1 MKGIRKWFSE
11 LPRPVAWIIAIGGT
25 LFLMAFAVV
34 TSATAWEYT
43 NSPEFCGETC
53 HTMPPEYT
61 AYQVSPHARVACVDC
76 HLGQKSFREAVPAKA
91 REITHV
97 TNALFNTY
105 EPPIYIK
112 TLRPARETCEQCHN
126 PDKFSFD
133 TFEKF
138 SRFATDE
145 ENSESRYYM
154 TFKTGGG
161 TQEQGL
167 GRGIHWHV
175 ENEVWY
181 YADDPLKQS
190 IPYIKE
196 IGLDGTVVEYF
207 DVEAGLPPD
216 FGETVSAEL
225 RRMDCIDCH
234 NRISHEFRSP
244 DDAMDVALNLGQ
256 IDKTIPYIKEK
267 GVEILSQ
274 EYVSAEAAYQE
285 IESLDSWYAEN
296 YPDYYAD
303 NAAAIDEAIVAMK
316 TIFDVT
322 VFPNM
327 EIGWQTHPNNVG
339 HKEFPGCFRC
349 HDGKHVS
356 QENETIRLECN
367 ICHSIPEIVE
377 PGQEAPV
384 VTLERGDQ
392 PESHQDSNWL
402 AMHRYV
408 FDDTCEACH
417 TVSDPG
423 GTSNTSFCSNAA
435 CHGITWVY
443 AGLDA
448 PAISEMVAPPRT
460 PSSGEAKPVPHPVTA
475 DSDCT
480 ICHGPEG
487 VHPYPESHA
496 SFDRTMCTQCHVTGQ
511 QAAPAAPA
519 ATAEAPTPETEATK
533 PATIGGPPAVPHPLQ
548 GRENCLMC
556 HGEADV
562 KPYPADHAGR
572 PVTSC
577 VNCHQTGASQAPEAT
592 SVPAA
597 TATTAPPATP
607 VPAATATKAPTA
619 SSVPAATAT
628 SAATSAPAA
637 SPTGTPAE
645 DATPE
650 ATESAESS
658 GPAVIPHSIAGQED
672 QCLACHYTG
681 SIKPFP
687 ANHEGFTND
696 VCLGCHQQGS

>member
-11 LPRPVAWIIAIGGT
+11 LPRPVAWTIAIGGA

-34 TSATAWEYT
+34 TSATAWEFT

-61 AYQVSPHARVACVDC
+61 AYQISPHARVDCVDC
-76 HLGQKSFREAVPAKA
+76 HLGQESFREAVPAKA

-112 TLRPARETCEQCHN
+112 TLRPARDTCEQCHN

-133 TFEKF
+133 TFQTF

-145 ENSESRYYM
+145 ENSEDRYYM

-161 TQEQGL
+161 TRDQGL

-181 YADDPLKQS
+181 YTDDPLKQT

-196 IGLDGTVVEYF
+196 IKSDGTVVEYF

-216 FGETVSAEL
+216 FGETVDAEL
-225 RRMDCIDCH
+225 RRVDCIDCH

-244 DDAMDVALNLGQ
+244 NDAMDVALNLGQ
-256 IDKTIPYIKEK
+256 IDKTIPFIKEK
-267 GVEILSQ
+267 GVELLSQ
-274 EYVSAEAAYQE
+274 EYESAEVAHEA
-285 IESLDSWYAEN
+285 IEGLDAWYREN
-296 YPDYYAD
+296 YPDYYAE
-303 NAAAIDEAIVAMK
+303 NTESIEEAIAAMK
-316 TIFDVT
+316 GIFDVT

-349 HDGKHVS
+349 HDGKHVTP
-356 QENETIRLECN
+356 EGETIRLECN

-377 PGQEAPV
+377 PGQTAPV
-384 VTLERGDQ
+384 VALERGAE
-392 PESHQDSNWL
+392 PESHKDSNWL

-408 FDDTCEACH
+408 FDETCEACH
-417 TVSDPG
+417 DVRDPG

-435 CHGITWVY
+435 CHGTEWVY

-448 PAISEMVAPPRT
+448 PAISKLVAPPKA
-460 PSSGEAKPVPHPVTA
+460 PSAGEARPVPHPVTE

-496 SFDRTMCTQCHVTGQ
+496 SFDRSMCTQCHVTRE
-511 QAAPAAPA
+511 APAPAGAAPA
-519 ATAEAPTPETEATK
+519 ATTETSVPATEATE
-533 PATIGGPPAVPHPLQ
+533 PAAAGGPPAIPHPLQ
-548 GRENCLMC
+548 GRDNCLMC
-556 HGEADV
+556 HGEGGL

-577 VNCHQTGASQAPEAT
+577 TNCHQAAGEAPEAT
-592 SVPAA
+592 AIAPRAA
-597 TATTAPPATP
+597 TDTP
-607 VPAATATKAPTA
+607 VPAATTAPTA
-619 SSVPAATAT
+619 T
-628 SAATSAPAA
+628 APAA
-637 SPTGTPAE
+637 VSPTATPAE
-645 DATPE
+645 EPTKAATVEPE
-650 ATESAESS
+650 ATAAAGAA
-658 GPAVIPHSIAGQED
+658 GPPTIPHPIDGQED
-672 QCLACHYTG
+672 QCLTCHDTTG
-681 SIKPFP
+681 IKPFP
-687 ANHEGFTND
+687 ADHENFTAD
-696 VCLGCHQQGS
+696 LCLGCHQQGS